1 MARLYV
7 GIKQMYLLTTHR
19 YLGPVYI
26 GAQRLD
32 LPVVLQVGEG
42 DAAPR
47 PLQQRLVAVVAV
59 QVQWRGQLGL
69 VEHDKVWLL
78 LLD

>member
-1 MARLYV
+1 M
-7 GIKQMYLLTTHR
+7 

-32 LPVVLQVGEG
+32 LSVVLQVGEG

-59 QVQWRGQLGL
+59 QVQRRGQLCL
-69 VEHDKVWLL
+69 VEHDQIWFLFL
-78 LLD
+78 Y